1 MRTSLTARA
10 LLTALLLTGGLAGC
24 KDDAPKDG
32 EPGTQTKAAKAG
44 EGATA
49 APMAATLE
57 APADVVA
64 YGGTND
70 LAATL
75 DALHKLASQAVP
87 QVPPLGAMVGPA
99 LQGELRLTD
108 PSAIDTKKPIRFA
121 VIDPKAHPR
130 SPVIVLI
137 GITDQAAFEKAL
149 PATGKKQN
157 DEGNAWSYLKFEGS
171 TRPIYVNFVDG
182 YVAISRDKALFA
194 KGKDFLQ
201 KLAAAKMPDL
211 GGAFIE
217 IDNLLAK
224 FGPDFDAGLAQAK
237 QMAAMAA
244 QTTPGGA
251 QQTEMLNAM
260 FDWVGQAARETDH
273 IRISLATEADGARID
288 VRFQPKKGSDLAKT
302 IASLKGT
309 GTPDLLA
316 KLPADAPVFFAA
328 ALQPDAM
335 ADLAGRMADTMVVGP
350 IFGANKDKAKVYVD
364 AMVAYSKAID
374 GKVVVAAHTAPE
386 GKGLALTGLF
396 GVKDAAAAKA
406 AQKQLTGMY
415 TDEAAQAYYQQSGV
429 SVDYQPGAYE
439 VDGVSVDII
448 ATNLNNMPPA
458 AAQFAGMMKELM
470 TQHVAIGEKL
480 GVMAYGSDGKAVVE
494 AALGGK
500 LGGGLDKAPGVQR
513 ALKHAAANT
522 NFLMYLRPIELA
534 KRLQLG
540 GMNPLA
546 NALAGVENNTGIAIS
561 TGVTGDTMQLVIDV
575 PIETVKQGMAA
586 FEKSKGAF

>member
-1 MRTSLTARA
+1 MRTSVTARA
-10 LLTALLLTGGLAGC
+10 LLTALLLAGGLVGC
-24 KDDAPKDG
+24 KKDEAPKDG
-32 EPGTQTKAAKAG
+32 EPGTQAQAAKAAG
-44 EGATA
+44 SPA
-49 APMAATLE
+49 AAAAATLE
-57 APADVVA
+57 APASVVA

-70 LAATL
+70 LAAAL

-108 PSAIDTKKPIRFA
+108 PSVIDIKKPIRFA

-130 SPVIVLI
+130 SPVVVLI

-182 YVAISRDKALFA
+182 YVAITRDKALFA

-201 KLAAAKMPDL
+201 KLAAARMPDL

-217 IDNLLAK
+217 IDNLVAA

-251 QQTEMLNAM
+251 QQAEMLNAM

-273 IRISLATEADGARID
+273 VRVSLATEADGARLD
-288 VRFQPKKGSDLAKT
+288 VRFQPKKDSALGKT

-309 GTPDLLA
+309 GTPDLLS
-316 KLPADAPVFFAA
+316 KLPADAPVVFAA
-328 ALQPDAM
+328 AMQPDAM
-335 ADLAGRMADTMVVGP
+335 ADLARRMADVVLVGP
-350 IFGANKDKAKVYVD
+350 IFGGDKAKGQIYVD
-364 AMVAYSKAID
+364 AMVEYAKAID
-374 GKVVVAAHTAPE
+374 GTMVVAAHTAPE

-396 GVKDAAAAKA
+396 GVKDAAAARA
-406 AQKQLTGMY
+406 AQKKLTGMY

-429 SVDYQPGAYE
+429 SVDYKPAAYE
-439 VDGVSVDII
+439 VGGVAVDII

-480 GVMAYGSDGKAVVE
+480 GVMAYGTDGKAVVE

-513 ALKHAAANT
+513 ALKHAAANL
-522 NFLMYLRPIELA
+522 NFLMYVRPIELA
-534 KRLQLG
+534 KRIQLG

-546 NALAGVENNTGIAIS
+546 NALSGVENTTGIAIS
-561 TGVTGDTMQLVIDV
+561 AGVTGDQMQLVIDV

>member
-1 MRTSLTARA
+1 MMRTSLTARA
-10 LLTALLLTGGLAGC
+10 LLAALLLSGGLAGC
-24 KDDAPKDG
+24 SKDDAPKDDETG
-32 EPGTQTKAAKAG
+32 KQTKAAKAG
-44 EGATA
+44 EAA
-49 APMAATLE
+49 APPAAATLE

-75 DALHKLASQAVP
+75 DALHALARQAVP
-87 QVPPLGAMVGPA
+87 QVPPLAAMVGPA

-108 PSAIDTKKPIRFA
+108 PSVIDTKKPIRFA

-130 SPVIVLI
+130 SPVVVLI

-182 YVAISRDKALFA
+182 YVAISRDKALFGKA
-194 KGKDFLQ
+194 KDFLG
-201 KLAAAKMPDL
+201 KLATAKMPDL
-211 GGAFIE
+211 GGAFVE
-217 IDNLLAK
+217 IDNLIAK

-251 QQTEMLNAM
+251 QQAEMLNAI

-273 IRISLATEADGARID
+273 IRLSLATEADGARLD
-288 VRFQPKKGSDLAKT
+288 VRFQPKKGSALAKT
-302 IASLKGT
+302 ISSLKGT
-309 GTPDLLA
+309 GAPDLLA

-328 ALQPDAM
+328 AVAPEAM
-335 ADLAGRMADTMVVGP
+335 ADLAGRMADVMVVGP
-350 IFGANKDKAKVYVD
+350 IFGADKAKGQIYVD
-364 AMVAYSKAID
+364 AMVEYAKAID
-374 GKVVVAAHTAPE
+374 GKVAVAAHTAPD

-396 GVKDAAAAKA
+396 GVKDAAAARA
-406 AQKQLTGMY
+406 AQKKLTGMY

-429 SVDYQPGAYE
+429 SVDYKPAAYE
-439 VDGVSVDII
+439 VNGVKVDII
-448 ATNLNNMPPA
+448 ATQLNNMPPA

-480 GVMAYGSDGKAVVE
+480 GVMAYGTEGKPVVE
-494 AALGGK
+494 AALTGK
-500 LGGGLDKAPGVQR
+500 LPGGLDAAPGVQR
-513 ALKHAAANT
+513 AVKNAAANT
-522 NFLMYLRPIELA
+522 NFLMYVRPIELA
-534 KRLQLG
+534 KRIQLG

-546 NALAGVENNTGIAIS
+546 NALAGVENTTGIAIS
-561 TGVTGDTMQLVIDV
+561 SGVTGDQMQLVIDV
-575 PIETVKQGMAA
+575 
-586 FEKSKGAF
+586 